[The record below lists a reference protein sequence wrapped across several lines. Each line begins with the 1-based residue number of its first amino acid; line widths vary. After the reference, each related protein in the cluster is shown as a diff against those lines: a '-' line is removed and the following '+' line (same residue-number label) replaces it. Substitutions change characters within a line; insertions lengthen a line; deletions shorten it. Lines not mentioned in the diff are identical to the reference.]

1 MHTITLTR
9 DNITTA
15 ENNRLEFEMAG
26 QNLEGCS
33 IALSSAY
40 LYYSWTNINAAVL
53 NNNTMEVTVNGST
66 STITFPEGMYEISDI
81 NAYLQQWSLEKGLY
95 LTNTA
100 TSEKIYFIEA
110 KVNVVL
116 YGSQIN
122 VYAIPSTLPSGYSL
136 PPSGSILATLPTN
149 ISTPGFRL
157 NSKIA
162 EFLGFEDD
170 KTVNEVTNGLTTNFA
185 VTSHLSSKA
194 PNVQPNPVIFL
205 NCQQIQ
211 NSYSRSGFM
220 YPISANVPNA
230 GLINVEPSQY
240 SFNNLTPGNH
250 SKLSFTLTD
259 RNGTPIKLQDPNMVL
274 SFVIRDHSSDFKSLG
289 PSINGKSASAHSQQY
304 SLHPTLNSSMSQ
316 HHSVHNRLQR

>member
-53 NNNTMEVTVNGST
+53 NNNTMEVTLDNST
-66 STITFPEGMYEISDI
+66 FYTITFPEGMYEISDI
-81 NAYLQQWSLEKGLY
+81 NAYLQQWSLEQGLY
-95 LTNTA
+95 LTNTN

-122 VYAIPSTLPSGYSL
+122 VYSIPSTLPSGYSL
-136 PPSGSILATLPTN
+136 PPTGILASLPASITL
-149 ISTPGFRL
+149 PGFRL
-157 NSKIA
+157 TSKIA
-162 EFLGFEDD
+162 EFLGFEDN
-170 KTVNEVTNGLTTNFA
+170 KNVAAVSGLTTNFA
-185 VTSHLSSKA
+185 VVSHLSTKA

-230 GLINVEPSQY
+230 GLINVEPAQY

-250 SKLSFTLTD
+250 SKLTFTLTD